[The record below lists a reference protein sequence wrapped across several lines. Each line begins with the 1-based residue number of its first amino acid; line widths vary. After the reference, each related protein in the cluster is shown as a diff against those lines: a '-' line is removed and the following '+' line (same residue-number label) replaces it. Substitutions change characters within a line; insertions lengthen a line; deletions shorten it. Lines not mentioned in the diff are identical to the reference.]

1 MTVVDAR
8 LLHKV
13 RDDCRYALRDL
24 CEPQKRT
31 IWREDG
37 TVSAHHA
44 VSLLKQLREEVANSS
59 SRGGR
64 RKSSNS
70 SPLGVDALD
79 LWDQVRAGALYLA
92 ASTGAHL
99 DRQPDGAPDTA
110 AVEHAIRQAVAA
122 AAGLSDV
129 EAVLGVRNALE
140 GWVKAIRALL
150 NPAKRVPLWGRS
162 CPVQACGES
171 TVWRRDESD
180 GEVKRTAALEIV
192 MEEDRSATLAAKEA
206 RCLACC
212 EVWPRDRLLEL
223 ADAMGLAIPGMEEGN
238 PAA

>member
-13 RDDCRYALRDL
+13 RDDCRHALTDL
-24 CEPQKRT
+24 CDPQKRS

-37 TVSAHHA
+37 TLSRHHA

-59 SRGGR
+59 NRGGR
-64 RKSSNS
+64 RKSSSS
-70 SPLGVDALD
+70 SPVGVDALD

-92 ASTGAHL
+92 LSTGAHL
-99 DRQPDGAPDTA
+99 ERQPGDAPDTA
-110 AVEHAIRQAVAA
+110 GTEHAIRQAVAA
-122 AAGLSDV
+122 AGGLTDI

-150 NPAKRVPLWGRS
+150 NPAKRVPLWGKE
-162 CPVQACGES
+162 CPACGEK
-171 TVWRRDESD
+171 TVWRRDDSD
-180 GEVKRTAALEIV
+180 GEKKRTAALEIV

-212 EVWPRDRLLEL
+212 EVWPRDRLLDL
-223 ADAMGLAIPGMEEGN
+223 AEAMGLALPGMEEGN